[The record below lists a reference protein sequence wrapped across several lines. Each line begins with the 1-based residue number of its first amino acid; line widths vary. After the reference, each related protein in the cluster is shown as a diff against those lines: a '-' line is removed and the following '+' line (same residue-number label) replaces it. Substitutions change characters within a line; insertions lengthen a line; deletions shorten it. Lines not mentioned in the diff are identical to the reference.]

1 MSTEQ
6 IIKRSEHI
14 LILQYMRG
22 EGHKKTYIVQE
33 VSQIGRQR
41 RDFKFN

>member
-6 IIKRSEHI
+6 IIKRTEHM
-14 LILQYMRG
+14 YMRG